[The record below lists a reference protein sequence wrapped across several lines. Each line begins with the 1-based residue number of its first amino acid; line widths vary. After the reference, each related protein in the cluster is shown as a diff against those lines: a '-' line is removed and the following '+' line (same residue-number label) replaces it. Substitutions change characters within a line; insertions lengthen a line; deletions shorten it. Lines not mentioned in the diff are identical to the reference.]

1 MRENDVFK
9 IRLENLP
16 TNNPYCARIS
26 YTAVTISYT
35 AVTISYTAVTI
46 LLLNGKILTL
56 LTTLK
61 VLFLLGNKFGS
72 FVLQRILNFDIK
84 LVACG
89 LEKERSSFML
99 IFFNS

>member
-35 AVTISYTAVTI
+35 AVTI
-46 LLLNGKILTL
+46 LLLNGNILTL

-61 VLFLLGNKFGS
+61 VLFLLGNKIGS

-89 LEKERSSFML
+89 LDNERSSFML
-99 IFFNS
+99 IFF

>member
-1 MRENDVFK
+1 VFK

-26 YTAVTISYT
+26 YTAVTI
-35 AVTISYTAVTI
+35 
-46 LLLNGKILTL
+46 LLLNGNI

-61 VLFLLGNKFGS
+61 VLFLLGNKIGS

-89 LEKERSSFML
+89 LDNERSSFML
-99 IFFNS
+99 IFF

>member
-1 MRENDVFK
+1 VFE

-16 TNNPYCARIS
+16 ANNPYCARIS
-26 YTAVTISYT
+26 YI
-35 AVTISYTAVTI
+35 AVTI

-61 VLFLLGNKFGS
+61 VLFLQGNKIGS

-89 LEKERSSFML
+89 LDKERSSFML
-99 IFFNS
+99 IFFLIRNFILTNITFNLIIE